1 MKTIRT
7 VEQLRK
13 LVPSTPH
20 CAHIQQGRIDVR
32 NVIHM
37 QDPRFLLFVGP
48 CSIHDT
54 EAGLDF
60 AQRLAQVQTRVR
72 SKIILVMRAYLEKPR
87 TVTGWTGLA
96 YDPHLSQNGGA
107 DIDTGLRI
115 SREYL
120 RAVNDLGLYATS
132 ELLDPALAPYFED
145 LLVCGSIGAR
155 TVESQP
161 HRHLVSSLEL
171 PVGFKNSTRGNTG
184 LHAIDAIRCA
194 QGSHARFHISNNGRF
209 ITSHTR
215 GNPDCFVILRG
226 TDAGP
231 NYNRESMAQT
241 VEFLDRHGVHR
252 GLLIDCSH
260 ANSGK
265 DHTKQA
271 KVLRSVVDQRAA
283 GNNRIIGAM
292 LESFLEPGR
301 QNIGPNLQYGVSV
314 TDACIGW
321 EETENLILE
330 TFEML
335 R

>member
-1 MKTIRT
+1 
-7 VEQLRK
+7 
-13 LVPSTPH
+13 
-20 CAHIQQGRIDVR
+20 
-32 NVIHM
+32 M
-37 QDPRFLLFVGP
+37 QDSRFLLFVGP

-54 EAGLDF
+54 EAGLDY
-60 AQRLAQVQTRVR
+60 ARKLASIQTIVG
-72 SKIILVMRAYLEKPR
+72 SKILLVMRAYLEKPR

-107 DIDTGLRI
+107 DINTGLRV
-115 SREYL
+115 SREFL
-120 RAVNDLGLYATS
+120 RAVNNLGLYATS

-161 HRHLVSSLEL
+161 HRHLVSSLGL
-171 PVGFKNSTRGNTG
+171 PVGFKNSTHGNTVI
-184 LHAIDAIRCA
+184 HAIDAIRCA
-194 QGSHARFHISNNGRF
+194 QGSHARFDVNTNGRLV
-209 ITSHTR
+209 TSHTR

-231 NYNRESMAQT
+231 NYDRESVAQT
-241 VEFLDRHGVHR
+241 IELLGMHGLDDR

-271 KVLRSVVDQRAA
+271 EVLRSVVDQRVV
-283 GNNRIIGAM
+283 GNKRVVGAL
-292 LESFLEPGR
+292 LESFLESGR
-301 QNIGPNLQYGVSV
+301 QDIGPNLRYGVSV
-314 TDACIGW
+314 TDACMGW
-321 EETENLILE
+321 KKTEQLILE

>member
-7 VEQLRK
+7 VAQLRK
-13 LVPSTPH
+13 LVPSTLH
-20 CAHIQQGRIDVR
+20 CAHIQRGRVAVSNI
-32 NVIHM
+32 IHLR
-37 QDPRFLLFVGP
+37 DPRFLLFVGP

-54 EAGLDF
+54 EAGLEY
-60 AQRLAQVQTRVR
+60 ARKLASVQTIVG
-72 SKIILVMRAYLEKPR
+72 SEILLVMRTYLEKPR
-87 TVTGWTGLA
+87 TVCGWTGLS
-96 YDPHLSQNGGA
+96 YDPYLSQNGSA
-107 DIDTGLRI
+107 DIDTGLMI
-115 SREYL
+115 SREFL
-120 RAVNDLGLYATS
+120 RAVNNLGLYATS
-132 ELLDPALAPYFED
+132 ELLEPALAPYFED

-161 HRHLVSSLEL
+161 HRHLVSGLEL
-171 PVGFKNSTRGNTG
+171 PVGLKNSTHGSTG
-184 LHAIDAIRCA
+184 LHAIDAMRCA
-194 QGSHARFHISNNGRF
+194 QGPHARLILTDTGRLA
-209 ITSHTR
+209 TSHTR

-231 NYNRESMAQT
+231 NYNKESVAQT
-241 VEFLDRHGVHR
+241 MELLGRHGLDR

-271 KVLRSVVDQRAA
+271 EVLRSIIDQRIA
-283 GNNRIIGAM
+283 GNKRVVGAL

-301 QNIGPNLQYGVSV
+301 QNIGPDLRYGVSV

-321 EETENLILE
+321 EETEQLILE
-330 TFEML
+330 TFETL